1 MDQSVSLAAI
11 ALAGGLL
18 GWLFKSLAFKSPRA
32 VQGDAERRISTLEA
46 AYGSL
51 SLQVAGTHARHD
63 EALDNLTDA
72 VNRLTE
78 RFEKVLERIGY
89 GLGGK

>member
-1 MDQSVSLAAI
+1 MEQTISLGAI

-18 GWLFKSLAFKSPRA
+18 GWLFKSFAFKSPRDS
-32 VQGDAERRISTLEA
+32 QGDAERRISTLEA
-46 AYGSL
+46 AYGQL

-89 GLGGK
+89 GNGGR